1 MNENSDA
8 YRSDRSQLELQG
20 ILNGLVADWE
30 NEVVEFKSVGDS
42 YSTSNIGKYVSALAN
57 EANLQNADRAW
68 LIFGVNNKTRQ
79 IESSDYR
86 CERERLD
93 SLKHQISENTDPIT
107 SFREIHVLKSP
118 LGRVV
123 MFEIPPAPRGFP
135 IAWNGHFYAREGESL
150 VALSIG
156 KQDEIRN
163 QPAGTDWSAAIVH
176 DASMDDL
183 DDTALKVAK
192 SAFAK
197 KNPDR
202 IQEEEVLGWSTKTF
216 LDRAR
221 VTRDGQLTRTALL
234 LLGKS
239 EAAHRLTP
247 HPAQITWKLVGQE
260 TAYEHFSPPFL
271 LATTTVY
278 QRIRNIQL
286 RILPA
291 DSLLPVEVSKY
302 DQRIVLEGLHNCI
315 AHQDYRRNARILVSE
330 EIGCL
335 VLENEGEFFEGEPLD
350 YVLGDR
356 TPRRYRN
363 PFLVQ
368 AMTRL
373 NMIDTMGFGIHSMY
387 KAQKA
392 RYFPMP
398 DYDLDEPDVVK
409 LTIHGKIISEAYS
422 RLLIVN
428 TDIPLNDVFA
438 LDRVQKRLPIDDDT
452 RKRLRK
458 QRLIEGRKPNLRV
471 SSDVAAATGTEVDYI
486 RSRPHPDA
494 HYEKMIVDYLTE
506 FGSAN
511 REKIDELLLDLLS
524 TGLTETQ
531 KKTKVS
537 RLLTSLK
544 EQEIIENTGTRSA
557 PLWQLMPKKNQG

>member
-1 MNENSDA
+1 M
-8 YRSDRSQLELQG
+8 
-20 ILNGLVADWE
+20 
-30 NEVVEFKSVGDS
+30 
-42 YSTSNIGKYVSALAN
+42 
-57 EANLQNADRAW
+57 
-68 LIFGVNNKTRQ
+68 
-79 IESSDYR
+79 
-86 CERERLD
+86 
-93 SLKHQISENTDPIT
+93 
-107 SFREIHVLKSP
+107 
-118 LGRVV
+118 
-123 MFEIPPAPRGFP
+123 
-135 IAWNGHFYAREGESL
+135 
-150 VALSIG
+150 
-156 KQDEIRN
+156 
-163 QPAGTDWSAAIVH
+163 
-176 DASMDDL
+176 
-183 DDTALKVAK
+183 
-192 SAFAK
+192 
-197 KNPDR
+197 
-202 IQEEEVLGWSTKTF
+202 
-216 LDRAR
+216 
-221 VTRDGQLTRTALL
+221 
-234 LLGKS
+234 
-239 EAAHRLTP
+239 
-247 HPAQITWKLVGQE
+247 GQE

-557 PLWQLMPKKNQG
+557 PLWQLMPKQNQG